1 MWVISQRYIS
11 VLKDLREQTK
21 WDCMFNTKD
30 RDSFENCLRENY
42 VIPTLEEKQQTK
54 TNFPKLNTENEY
66 LKLTNLLII
75 GSLIDFFV
83 IIACSRIA
91 MLITK
96 IAILKARIAMLVA
109 KIIIYISENS
119 ANSWVIQ
126 QYL

>member
-1 MWVISQRYIS
+1 
-11 VLKDLREQTK
+11 
-21 WDCMFNTKD
+21 MFYTKD

-42 VIPTLEEKQQTK
+42 VFPTLEERQQTK
-54 TNFPKLNTENEY
+54 NNFPKFNTENEY
-66 LKLTNLLII
+66 LKLTNQLII
-75 GSLIDFFV
+75 GSLIDFLV

-91 MLITK
+91 MLVTK
-96 IAILKARIAMLVA
+96 IAILIARIAMLVA